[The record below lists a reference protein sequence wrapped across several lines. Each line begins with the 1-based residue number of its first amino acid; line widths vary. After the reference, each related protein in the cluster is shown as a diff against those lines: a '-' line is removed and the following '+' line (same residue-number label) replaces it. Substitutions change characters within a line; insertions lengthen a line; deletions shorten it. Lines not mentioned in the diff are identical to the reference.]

1 MQAECIYQD
10 DTKDKVLH
18 RVTNTVDGKAY
29 QITFSAECPIMAI
42 RIAQEVPLTYWEEV

>member
-18 RVTNTVDGKAY
+18 RVTNTVDGKTY
-29 QITFSAECPIMAI
+29 QITSYVPSLPPVE
-42 RIAQEVPLTYWEEV
+42 AQSLISG